1 MKREGSTVATVLFSN
16 IGLGKGIMV
25 LCLSSQILDLY
36 SKVVYIIFQ
45 EQRVSQKNV
54 QIVPIGMKIVPIN

>member
-16 IGLGKGIMV
+16 IGLSKGLMV

-36 SKVVYIIFQ
+36 SEVVYVIFQ
-45 EQRVSQKNV
+45 EQRVLQEMFK
-54 QIVPIGMKIVPIN
+54 QCAKIVPIN